1 MTETANP
8 ATEIASQY
16 ATQVSDD
23 LDRNTKEQ
31 ERLTAEIAALQE
43 QLAALQRDHSVLV
56 NIRQA
61 LAGTAELVGAALPAP
76 RTETEAPETGATAT
90 EAPAGEAPADKAPEA
105 GSAGGTRGKKSR
117 AKKSAPAQRRTAK
130 KAPAGK
136 APAGKA
142 PAKSPAKGG
151 KKAGA
156 PTLGELILGVLTEQ
170 TEPRSAAEVATALNE
185 AHPERQVKTTVARN
199 TLESLVAKNQ
209 VQRSKQGTSV
219 YYTAPAAPASAGTSE
234 PEAGADQGE

>member
-76 RTETEAPETGATAT
+76 RTEAEAPETGATAT
-90 EAPAGEAPADKAPEA
+90 EAPATEAPADEAPEA

-130 KAPAGK
+130 K

-219 YYTAPAAPASAGTSE
+219 YYTAPAAPASAGTSG

>member
-8 ATEIASQY
+8 GTELVSQY

-43 QLAALQRDHSVLV
+43 QLATLQRDHSVLV

-61 LAGTAELVGAALPAP
+61 LAGTAELVGAAVPAP
-76 RTETEAPETGATAT
+76 RTETESTDT
-90 EAPAGEAPADKAPEA
+90 EAAETESTE
-105 GSAGGTRGKKSR
+105 SAGGTRGKKTR
-117 AKKSAPAQRRTAK
+117 AKKSAPARKRTAAK
-130 KAPAGK
+130 KAPA
-136 APAGKA
+136 AKA
-142 PAKSPAKGG
+142 PAKSPAKGR
-151 KKAGA
+151 KAGA

-170 TEPRSAAEVATALNE
+170 SEPRSAAEVATALGE
-185 AHPERQVKTTVARN
+185 AHPERPVKTTVARN
-199 TLESLVAKNQ
+199 TLEGLVAKNQ
-209 VQRSKQGTSV
+209 VQRTKQGTSV
-219 YYTAPAAPASAGTSE
+219 FYTAPVASASAASSE

>member
-1 MTETANP
+1 MTDTANP
-8 ATEIASQY
+8 GTELVSQY

-43 QLAALQRDHSVLV
+43 QLATLQRDHSVLV

-61 LAGTAELVGAALPAP
+61 LAGTAELVGAALPSP
-76 RTETEAPETGATAT
+76 RTETTGTAEAESAEAEAPEAESDG
-90 EAPAGEAPADKAPEA
+90 
-105 GSAGGTRGKKSR
+105 GSTRGRKAR

-136 APAGKA
+136 AS
-142 PAKSPAKGG
+142 AKSPAKA

-170 TEPRSAAEVATALNE
+170 SEPRSAAEVAAALNE
-185 AHPERQVKTTVARN
+185 AHPERPVKTTVTRN
-199 TLESLVAKNQ
+199 TLEGLVAKNQ
-209 VQRSKQGTSV
+209 VQRTKQGTSV
-219 YYTAPAAPASAGTSE
+219 FYTAPVASASAGTSG